1 MQPRRVMTSEELA
14 EALAER
20 ERVEAKIEKFR
31 LAALDDV
38 IQDVRKTIEL
48 YKLTPTDLFPDVK
61 VVPRNTSRR
70 ASARPVRYRNE
81 KGQTWG
87 GGVGPRPRWIKE
99 ALARGED
106 IEKYAVT

>member
-1 MQPRRVMTSEELA
+1 MQPGRVMTSEELA

-70 ASARPVRYRNE
+70 ASRLTVNWRACSSCHRSCQLCVTV
-81 KGQTWG
+81 KSD
-87 GGVGPRPRWIKE
+87 RPRM
-99 ALARGED
+99 
-106 IEKYAVT
+106 

>member
-1 MQPRRVMTSEELA
+1 MQPGRVMTSEELA

-20 ERVEAKIEKFR
+20 ERVEAKSEKFR